1 MDNQFDPMTG
11 DFDTA
16 FRSAQARAH
25 AERAKVSRE
34 VFGALFSGV
43 KGLFA
48 GLTFGKSKNA

>member
-1 MDNQFDPMTG
+1 MENQFDPMTG